1 MKNHQSYPTGSKSFP
16 RVNEIFVQNT
26 QKTRG
31 INMKK
36 INGKGEEIIFQ
47 KGNPPYYHKWRHNEP
62 KQEKGKNL
70 HKLKDKC
77 HRCGIHGH
85 WSRTCCIPKHLT
97 DLY

>member
-36 INGKGEEIIFQ
+36 INGKGEEIILQ
-47 KGNPPYYHKWRHNEP
+47 KSTHHTTRSGDTM
-62 KQEKGKNL
+62 NL
-70 HKLKDKC
+70 NKKMARICINIKLSVIGVVYTIFSLVFVK
-77 HRCGIHGH
+77 R
-85 WSRTCCIPKHLT
+85 
-97 DLY
+97 